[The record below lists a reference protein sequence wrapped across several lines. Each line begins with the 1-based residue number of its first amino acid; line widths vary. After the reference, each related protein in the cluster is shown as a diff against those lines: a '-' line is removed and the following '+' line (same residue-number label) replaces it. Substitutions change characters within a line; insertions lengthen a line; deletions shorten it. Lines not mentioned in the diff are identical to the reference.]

1 MLEQLRA
8 SGSSD
13 EERTLGPSEREDVS
27 NVVLDAS
34 VFQLGRLLFG
44 GILAFLAVDNLRNL
58 EERIQYAEAKGAPAP
73 DRTVPVLSGGLLL
86 GSAGLALWR
95 LPRASA
101 AAVAG
106 FFLSV
111 TPVMHDFWNAE
122 SEEEQQQEVIQFLK
136 NGALLGAALAFLQLG
151 RQQSE
156 E

>member
-8 SGSSD
+8 GGSSG
-13 EERTLGPSEREDVS
+13 EERTLGPSERRDVS
-27 NVVLDAS
+27 KVVFDAS
-34 VFQLGRLLFG
+34 LFQLGRVLFG
-44 GILAFLAVDNLRNL
+44 TILAFMAMENLRNL
-58 EERIQYAEAKGAPAP
+58 EERVAYAEAKGVPAP
-73 DRTVPVLSGGLLL
+73 GRTVPFLSGSLLL

-95 LPRASA
+95 RPRASA

-122 SEEEQQQEVIQFLK
+122 SEEERQQERIQFLK

-151 RQQSE
+151 SQQE
-156 E
+156 QE